1 MQLRHISPRSLE
13 WTEALGDDGG
23 DPPESLSPDETLR
36 LRADEAIDRAWG
48 LSSAPLSGP
57 PRLASP

>member
-36 LRADEAIDRAWG
+36 LGADEDLDRSRG
-48 LSSAPLSGP
+48 LPSATLSGP